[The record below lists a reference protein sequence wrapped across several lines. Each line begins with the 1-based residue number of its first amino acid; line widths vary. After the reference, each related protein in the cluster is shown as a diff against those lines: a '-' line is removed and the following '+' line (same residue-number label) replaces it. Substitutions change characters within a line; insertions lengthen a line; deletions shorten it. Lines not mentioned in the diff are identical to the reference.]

1 METTTGSDTM
11 TVKIDKY
18 RLHHDTNY
26 SVIVN
31 LDIGYIIVKL
41 ELMKKISREKLAE
54 SILKELNTGKYEE
67 LTE

>member
-1 METTTGSDTM
+1 M

-18 RLHHDTNY
+18 RLHHENNY
-26 SVIVN
+26 SVIIN
-31 LDIGYIIVKL
+31 LDTGHIIVKL

>member
-1 METTTGSDTM
+1 M

-18 RLHHDTNY
+18 RLRHENNY
-26 SVIVN
+26 SVIIN
-31 LDIGYIIVKL
+31 LDTGYIIVKL

-54 SILKELNTGKYEE
+54 FILKELNTGKYEE

>member
-1 METTTGSDTM
+1 M

-18 RLHHDTNY
+18 RLRHDNNY

-31 LDIGYIIVKL
+31 LDTGYIIVKL
-41 ELMKKISREKLAE
+41 ELMKRISREKLAE

>member
-1 METTTGSDTM
+1 M

-18 RLHHDTNY
+18 RLHHDKNY
-26 SVIVN
+26 SIILN
-31 LDIGYIIVKL
+31 LSTGYTIVKL
-41 ELMKKISREKLAE
+41 ELMAEIPRKKLAE